1 MYRIA
6 DFFATGYSEGMS
18 ISICSLGAAEEV
30 TGSKH
35 LLEVDSTR
43 ILIDCGAFQGKRA
56 KADNK
61 NRALL
66 GDDIEASSIDALVLT
81 HAHYDHC
88 GLVPYLAKKGFTGN
102 IYATSAT
109 RDLANLIMSDS
120 AHIQARDADYLSR
133 QAEKRH
139 EKFDWKPLYDD
150 FDVIRAMD
158 QFVTVSYHRPISIA
172 DGIQVEFLDAGHI
185 LGSTFARITAK
196 DKAGNVAILGFSGDL
211 GRKGKPIIKDPEC
224 LDKIDFLIL
233 DSTYGNRLH
242 ESTMDALRHLED
254 VVNRT
259 AERRGKL
266 IIPAFAVE
274 RTQELIFCLHLLHDQ
289 GRIPNIP
296 IWVDS
301 PMALN
306 ATSIFAIHPE
316 CYDKETYDL
325 FTTHAKNP
333 FGFSALNFSRSVED
347 SKALNQAKGPLII
360 ISADGMCEFGRIQ
373 HHLMHGLGDSANTV
387 LIVGY
392 MAEGTLG
399 RRLRDGAKEVRI
411 QSDWFQVRANI
422 EEIDA
427 FSAHADWK
435 ETVEWLDCIEKERLK
450 GTFLVHGEPE
460 ALMAMQ
466 GHLQDAGLKDIEI
479 AKMGVI
485 YKIA

>member
-289 GRIPNIP
+289 GRIPDIP

-306 ATSIFAIHPE
+306 ATSIFAIHQNA
-316 CYDKETYDL
+316 T
-325 FTTHAKNP
+325 
-333 FGFSALNFSRSVED
+333 
-347 SKALNQAKGPLII
+347 I
-360 ISADGMCEFGRIQ
+360 
-373 HHLMHGLGDSANTV
+373 
-387 LIVGY
+387 
-392 MAEGTLG
+392 
-399 RRLRDGAKEVRI
+399 RRLTIFLRPMPRI
-411 QSDWFQVRANI
+411 P
-422 EEIDA
+422 
-427 FSAHADWK
+427 
-435 ETVEWLDCIEKERLK
+435 
-450 GTFLVHGEPE
+450 LVFGP
-460 ALMAMQ
+460 
-466 GHLQDAGLKDIEI
+466 
-479 AKMGVI
+479 
-485 YKIA
+485 